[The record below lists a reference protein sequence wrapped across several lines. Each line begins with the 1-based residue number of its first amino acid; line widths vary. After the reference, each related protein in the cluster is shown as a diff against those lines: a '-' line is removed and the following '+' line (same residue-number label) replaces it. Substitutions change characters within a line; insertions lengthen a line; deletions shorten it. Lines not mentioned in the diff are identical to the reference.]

1 MTNEYIPVAL
11 NTIQPNT
18 CAGCN
23 LYIKT
28 HTDEGIRYVLYC
40 NSESALYEHNIKELQ
55 YNQINYLFIKQCE
68 ETLYLRHRESH
79 LKLIIHDPS
88 LDTKTKSEMVYNV
101 AKSIMFDIFN
111 DPRAGDNV
119 ERSKNW
125 VSGTV
130 EYVLNNKDATSTML
144 NMVSYDYYT
153 YTYCVDV
160 SVLGLLFAKYL
171 RLNEK
176 EMNDFG
182 TGLLLHDIG
191 KTRINLDI
199 LNKNG
204 KLSEVEYIEI
214 KKHVEFG
221 HEILKGL
228 GGLREES
235 FFPILQHHEK
245 LNGQGYPMGL
255 RGGEI
260 HDYGKIAMI
269 IDVYDALTTKRPY
282 SDARKPFPA
291 LQMMKEHM
299 KGHFDEVYFRSF
311 VAFLGSR
318 GG

>member
-1 MTNEYIPVAL
+1 MIDEYIPIAL

-18 CAGCN
+18 CTGCN

-28 HTDEGIRYVLYC
+28 RADVDIRYVLYC
-40 NSESALYEHNIKELQ
+40 NGANALKDDKIKELI
-55 YNQINYLFIKQCE
+55 YNQIKFLFIRQSE
-68 ETLYLRHRESH
+68 EKLYLRYMESQ
-79 LKLIIHDPS
+79 LKLVIHDPAI
-88 LDTKTKSEMVYNV
+88 DTNVKSKMVYNV
-101 AKSIMFDIFN
+101 AKSIMIDIFN

-125 VSGTV
+125 VSNTV

-153 YTYCVDV
+153 YTHCVDV

-171 RLNEK
+171 RIGGRDMHN
-176 EMNDFG
+176 FG
-182 TGLLLHDIG
+182 AGLLLHDIG
-191 KTRINLDI
+191 KTEISINT

-204 KLSEVEYIEI
+204 KLNESEYAEI
-214 KKHVEFG
+214 KKHVECG

-228 GGLREES
+228 GGLSEDS
-235 FFPILQHHEK
+235 FYPVLHHHEK
-245 LNGQGYPMGL
+245 INGKGYPKGL
-255 RGGEI
+255 KGNEI
-260 HDYGKIAMI
+260 HDYGKIAAI

-291 LQMMKEHM
+291 LQIMKEFM
-299 KGHFDEVYFRSF
+299 GEHFDETYFRSF

-318 GG
+318 G